1 MVWVCNLNE
10 NSNQDIVRL
19 QPGKYK
25 VVFRGKGIRETLFTI
40 EKNFIVQPGTSQQV
54 AIK

>member
-1 MVWVCNLNE
+1 
-10 NSNQDIVRL
+10 VRL

>member
-1 MVWVCNLNE
+1 MTWVCNLNE

-19 QPGKYK
+19 QPGKDK

-40 EKNFIVQPGTSQQV
+40 EKNFTVQPGTSQQV